1 MVRGFWQ
8 NDKPSENRADLTTW
22 APAPLAAALDHT
34 LVALIKDV
42 HSVVSQGAAGHELPL
57 QLRVSNTEQSGLGG
71 SHWFTI
77 AYSIQWSAA
86 RGTSLRHTDDDGD
99 MAMWFR
105 EADDEEAD
113 FEYELRLQEEME
125 ADEQQMAD
133 AILYG

>member
-1 MVRGFWQ
+1 M
-8 NDKPSENRADLTTW
+8 
-22 APAPLAAALDHT
+22 
-34 LVALIKDV
+34 
-42 HSVVSQGAAGHELPL
+42 
-57 QLRVSNTEQSGLGG
+57 GG